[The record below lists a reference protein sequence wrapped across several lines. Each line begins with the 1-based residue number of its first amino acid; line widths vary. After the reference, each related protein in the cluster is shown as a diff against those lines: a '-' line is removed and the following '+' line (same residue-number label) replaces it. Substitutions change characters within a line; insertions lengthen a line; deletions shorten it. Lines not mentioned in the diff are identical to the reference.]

1 MTPMIFVGPTLTPAE
16 IAGVGDFVC
25 LPPVAQGD
33 VYRAARRG
41 ARLIGII
48 DGYFSG
54 APAVWHKEILWAMS
68 EGIAVFGSASM
79 GALRAAE
86 LHTFG
91 MRGVG
96 RVFEA
101 YRDGALED
109 DDEVAI
115 MHGPAEIGY
124 LATSEPMVNIRATL
138 GAAEQNGVVGAATRL
153 ALESF
158 GKSLF
163 FGERSW
169 PSITKAAPRLGVA
182 GSEVVALEAWLP
194 EGRIDQKR
202 LDALAMLTEMRALG
216 NGELAAPNL
225 HFEWTY
231 LWDVFVTRAALTDRP
246 SASASAEL
254 VLDELRLEGPE
265 TYQRMEAQALLRMF
279 TSSGP
284 RAEDVPHGA
293 ARDWLAR
300 FRAERDLYGRAD
312 FDRWMS
318 ANELD
323 PSELEAL
330 IKDETKIEGLRDRI
344 GRSIGGY
351 LLDALR
357 LSGDYPRLA
366 DRARRKQQALAA
378 AGQSAARPNAL
389 ESAGL
394 RIWRFKEGL
403 GKQVPDDLESYVARL
418 GFADLAAFDL
428 ALYHER
434 VFLSQAPDCA

>member
-1 MTPMIFVGPTLTPAE
+1 MTPTIFVGPTLTPAE
-16 IAGVGDFVC
+16 IAAVGDFVC

-41 ARLIGII
+41 ARPIGII

-68 EGIAVFGSASM
+68 EGVAVLGSASM

-96 RVFEA
+96 RIFEA

-109 DDEVAI
+109 DDEVAVL
-115 MHGPAEIGY
+115 HGPAEIGY

-138 GAAEQNGVVGAATRL
+138 EAAEQNGVVGAATRV

-169 PSITKAAPRLGVA
+169 PTILKAAPRLGVA
-182 GSEVVALEAWLP
+182 NSEVAALEAWLP

-202 LDALAMLTEMRALG
+202 LDALAMLAEMHALG
-216 NGELAAPNL
+216 DCKLAAPNF

-231 LWDVFVTRAALTDRP
+231 LWGVFVARSALTDGP

-254 VLDELRLEGPE
+254 VLDELRLEGSE
-265 TYQRMEAQALLRMF
+265 TYQRTEAQALLRF
-279 TSSGP
+279 LTSSAS
-284 RAEDVPHGA
+284 RAEDVPHEA

-300 FRAERDLYGRAD
+300 FRAERGLYGRAD
-312 FDRWMS
+312 LDRWMS
-318 ANELD
+318 ANDLD
-323 PSELEAL
+323 PPELEAL
-330 IKDETKIEGLRDRI
+330 IKDEAKIEALRDRI
-344 GRSIGGY
+344 GRSIDAY

-378 AGQSAARPNAL
+378 AAQSAARPNAL
-389 ESAGL
+389 ESAAL
-394 RIWRFKEGL
+394 RIWRFEKGL
-403 GKQVPDDLESYVARL
+403 GKPVPDDLGPYVARL

-428 ALYHER
+428 ALYRER
-434 VFLSQAPDCA
+434 VFLSLAPDSA

>member
-1 MTPMIFVGPTLTPAE
+1 MTPTIFVGPTLTPAE
-16 IAGVGDFVC
+16 IAAVGDFVC

-68 EGIAVFGSASM
+68 EGVAVFGSASM

-96 RVFEA
+96 RIFEA

-109 DDEVAI
+109 DDEVAVL
-115 MHGPAEIGY
+115 HGPAEIGY

-138 GAAEQNGVVGAATRL
+138 EAAEQNGVVGATTRV
-153 ALESF
+153 ALESV

-169 PSITKAAPRLGVA
+169 PTIMKDAPRLSVA
-182 GSEVVALEAWLP
+182 NSEVAALEAWLP

-202 LDALAMLTEMRALG
+202 LDALAMLAEMCALG
-216 NGELAAPNL
+216 NGKLAAPNF

-231 LWDVFVTRAALTDRP
+231 MWDVFVARSALAEGP
-246 SASASAEL
+246 SVSASAEL
-254 VLDELRLEGPE
+254 VLDELRLEGSDVYRR
-265 TYQRMEAQALLRMF
+265 TEAQALLRF
-279 TSSGP
+279 LTSSGS
-284 RAEDVPHGA
+284 RAEDVSHEV

-300 FRAERDLYGRAD
+300 FRGERGLYGRAD
-312 FDRWMS
+312 LERWMS
-318 ANELD
+318 TNNLD
-323 PSELEAL
+323 PPALEAF
-330 IKDETKIEGLRDRI
+330 IKDQAQIEALRNRI
-344 GRSIGGY
+344 GRSVDAY

-357 LSGDYPRLA
+357 LNGDYPRLA

-378 AGQSAARPNAL
+378 AGQSAAGPSAP
-389 ESAGL
+389 ESAAL
-394 RIWRFKEGL
+394 RIWCFEKGL
-403 GKQVPDDLESYVARL
+403 GKPVPGDLGSYVARL

-428 ALYHER
+428 ALYRER
-434 VFLSQAPDCA
+434 VFLSLVRDSA

>member
-1 MTPMIFVGPTLTPAE
+1 MNPAIFVGPTLTPAE
-16 IAGVGDFVC
+16 IAAAGNFVC

-33 VYRAARRG
+33 VYRVARRG

-54 APAVWHKEILWAMS
+54 APSVWHKEILWAMS
-68 EGIAVFGSASM
+68 EGVAVFGSASM

-96 RVFEA
+96 RIFEA

-109 DDEVAI
+109 DDEVAVL
-115 MHGPAEIGY
+115 HGPAEIGY

-138 GAAEQNGVVGAATRL
+138 EAAGRNGVVGEPTRV

-169 PSITKAAPRLGVA
+169 PTIMKAAPRLGVA
-182 GSEVVALEAWLP
+182 RSEVAALEAWLP
-194 EGRIDQKR
+194 ERRIDQKR
-202 LDALAMLTEMRALG
+202 LDALAMLAEMRALG
-216 NGELAAPNL
+216 DGKLAAPNF

-231 LWDVFVTRAALTDRP
+231 LWDVFVSRSALTDQP
-246 SASASAEL
+246 KSSAAAEL

-265 TYQRMEAQALLRMF
+265 TYQRREAQALLRF
-279 TSSGP
+279 LTSGGSP
-284 RAEDVPHGA
+284 AEDVSHEA

-300 FRAERDLYGRAD
+300 FRAERALYGRAD
-312 FDRWMS
+312 LERWMS
-318 ANELD
+318 TNDLD
-323 PSELEAL
+323 APELEAL
-330 IKDETKIEGLRDRI
+330 IKDGAKIEALRDRI
-344 GRSIGGY
+344 GRSIDAH

-366 DRARRKQQALAA
+366 ERARRKQQALAA

-389 ESAGL
+389 ESAAL
-394 RIWRFKEGL
+394 RIWRFEKRL
-403 GKQVPDDLESYVARL
+403 GKPVPDDLPSYVARL
-418 GFADLAAFDL
+418 GFADLGAFDL
-428 ALYHER
+428 ALYRER
-434 VFLSQAPDCA
+434 LFLGLAPDSA